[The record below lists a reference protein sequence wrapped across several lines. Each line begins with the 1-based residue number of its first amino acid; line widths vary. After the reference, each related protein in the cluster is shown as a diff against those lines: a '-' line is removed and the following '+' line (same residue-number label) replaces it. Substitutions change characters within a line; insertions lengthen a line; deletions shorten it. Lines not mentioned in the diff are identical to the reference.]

1 MKRPIPI
8 IHEAVKTLENQLKR
22 EKDLR
27 RKSRLHMLYLLKS
40 GACQTRLEVA
50 ETLAVHRNTIGRWL
64 KRYEHGGLNAL
75 MTIEEPGAKPGQKT
89 LPQAVIDSLKA
100 RLKEESGFRSYG
112 EIQMW
117 LFQTHRLAVNYKTVY
132 RIVRYDMKAKLKV
145 PRKSHKKKNEQE
157 VEDFKENV
165 ESHLIGAMGDNPASC
180 VQILVQDESRFG
192 LLPIPQRRI
201 TAKGTK
207 PIQVVNPRY
216 ESYYL
221 YGAVVP
227 ETGAHLFLE
236 MPALNSSCFEVF
248 IEQLAITYPQ
258 DYNIVILD
266 NASFHKT
273 SDLIVPENVGFLFL
287 PPYAPELNP
296 IERLWQ
302 VVKQDIAFQLHE
314 TLSSLKDDVAG
325 VLKKLTASKVASITG
340 YPYLIHAINAL
351 TS

>member
-1 MKRPIPI
+1 MKKAIPI
-8 IHEAVKTLENQLKR
+8 IHEDVKMLENRLKL
-22 EKDLR
+22 EKDFR
-27 RKSRLHMLYLLKS
+27 RKPRLHMLYLLKS
-40 GACQTRLEVA
+40 GSCQTRLEVA
-50 ETLAVHRNTIGRWL
+50 ETLAVHRNTIGHWL
-64 KRYEHGGLNAL
+64 KRYEDGGFNAL

-89 LPQAVIDSLKA
+89 LPQEVIDSLRE

-117 LFQTHRLAVNYKTVY
+117 LLQTHRLKVNYKTVY
-132 RIVRYDMKAKLKV
+132 RIVRYDIKAKLKV

-157 VEDFKENV
+157 VEDFKEDV
-165 ESHLIGAMGDNPASC
+165 ESHLLEAMGDTPASC

-192 LLPIPQRRI
+192 LLPLPQRRI

-221 YGAVVP
+221 YGAVALG
-227 ETGAHLFLE
+227 TGEHLFLE

-248 IEQLAITYPQ
+248 IEQLAMTYPQ
-258 DYNIVILD
+258 NYNIVILD

-273 SDLIVPENVGFLFL
+273 SELTIPENVGFLFL

-302 VVKQDIAFQLHE
+302 VVKEDIAFQLHE
-314 TLSSLKDDVAG
+314 TLSSLKDNVASI
-325 VLKKLTASKVASITG
+325 LKKLTASEVASITG
-340 YPYLIHAINAL
+340 YPYLIYAINAL
-351 TS
+351 SL

>member
-1 MKRPIPI
+1 MKKAMPI
-8 IHEAVKTLENQLKR
+8 IHEDVKMLENRLKL
-22 EKDLR
+22 EKDFR
-27 RKSRLHMLYLLKS
+27 RKPRLHMLYLLKS
-40 GACQTRLEVA
+40 GSCQTRLEVA
-50 ETLAVHRNTIGRWL
+50 ETLAIHRNTIGHWL

-75 MTIEEPGAKPGQKT
+75 LTIEEPGAKPGQKT
-89 LPQAVIDSLKA
+89 LPQEAIDSLRE
-100 RLKEESGFRSYG
+100 RLKEESGFRS
-112 EIQMW
+112 
-117 LFQTHRLAVNYKTVY
+117 
-132 RIVRYDMKAKLKV
+132 
-145 PRKSHKKKNEQE
+145 
-157 VEDFKENV
+157 
-165 ESHLIGAMGDNPASC
+165 
-180 VQILVQDESRFG
+180 FG
-192 LLPIPQRRI
+192 LLPSRISIAFAIRSVDPQRRI

-221 YGAVVP
+221 YGAVAP
-227 ETGAHLFLE
+227 GTGEHLFLE

-273 SDLIVPENVGFLFL
+273 SELIIPENVGFLFL

-302 VVKQDIAFQLHE
+302 VVKEDIAFQLHE
-314 TLSSLKDDVAG
+314 TLSSLKDNVASI
-325 VLKKLTASKVASITG
+325 LKKLTASEVASITG

-351 TS
+351 SF

>member
-1 MKRPIPI
+1 M
-8 IHEAVKTLENQLKR
+8 
-22 EKDLR
+22 
-27 RKSRLHMLYLLKS
+27 
-40 GACQTRLEVA
+40 
-50 ETLAVHRNTIGRWL
+50 

-75 MTIEEPGAKPGQKT
+75 LTIEEPGAKPGQKT
-89 LPQAVIDSLKA
+89 LPQEVMDSLKE
-100 RLKEESGFRSYG
+100 RLKEESGFRSYS
-112 EIQMW
+112 EIQVW
-117 LFQTHRLAVNYKTVY
+117 LFQTHRLEVNYKTIY

-165 ESHLIGAMGDNPASC
+165 ESHLLGAMGDNPVSC
-180 VQILVQDESRFG
+180 VQILAQDESRFG
-192 LLPIPQRRI
+192 LLLVPQRRI

-207 PIQVVNPRY
+207 PIHVVNPRY

-221 YGAVVP
+221 YGAVAP
-227 ETGAHLFLE
+227 ATGEHLFLE

-273 SDLIVPENVGFLFL
+273 SDLIIPENVGLLFL

-302 VVKQDIAFQLHE
+302 VVKEDIAFQLHE
-314 TLSSLKDDVAG
+314 TLSSLKDNVASI
-325 VLKKLTASKVASITG
+325 LKKLTASEVASITG
-340 YPYLIHAINAL
+340 YPYLYHFA
-351 TS
+351 